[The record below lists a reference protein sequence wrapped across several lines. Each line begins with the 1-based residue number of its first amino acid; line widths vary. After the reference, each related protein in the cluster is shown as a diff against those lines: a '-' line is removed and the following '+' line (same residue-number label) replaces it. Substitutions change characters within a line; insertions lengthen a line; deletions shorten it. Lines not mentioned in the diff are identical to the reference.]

1 MNIRPFTGTSR
12 TITQDSTSESN
23 IKKGKNSTKRELIE
37 EVDVNQEVE
46 NFDWKKLSGI
56 KPNKL
61 YEKNWQ
67 EKVKLKQQSIVSAY
81 KEEAISVTHNA
92 YTTTLFPQ
100 EVIKNV
106 KNQGKLYYHI
116 GMMAIG
122 VKGLHRR
129 KIGTKVMIMFYDD
142 SFGKAREASIG
153 SIEMDMNAGCGVFY
167 SCPDFAKYIKDLSH
181 LKIGIQTLGYENYEG
196 KNLSVA
202 IKTIG
207 RLTTNIQS
215 KYKINVKDIVEQ
227 ISSQGIIMVAPM
239 EIDSSHLDGNEW
251 DLSKFLN
258 HENTSRV
265 PTKALIYQNLQ
276 GGESLRFSNYKQT
289 RMHDP
294 TENNSD
300 EDEDLKILGEQLN
313 IKMARFYT
321 MQTPE
326 EELREVIQQLEREKQ
341 AMIAKLEAKMKESS
355 KMAIVE
361 DNFNPNNEYLED
373 TYSEYEDLEFE
384 KLGLTGWEDLDQDS
398 IETEEITEWENP
410 NQVLHRE
417 IRAYKSVSEQ
427 IEDIFGELLKEH
439 GNYDMALKNLEEKY
453 DLDKI
458 EKAKSIEEIAK
469 SSTSSEIRPTKRPKE
484 EQTAYEDDMRDDWKR
499 KELTVNPIEASKD
512 RNFERIG
519 STYKKNFYPSRSEI
533 LNLDNVP
540 PQFYYDQLV
549 TWEGIVKNEWEAR
562 KKDGMDMWSW
572 MDGRITGLVL
582 YLVQD
587 WISKNQAAYN
597 DIKSRGDRPENFVK
611 MVKDRFLI
619 EDPTDERR
627 TALQRLA
634 QRELEALNCE
644 DPTKIQ
650 PFMAEYLKKASEAKK
665 GFDVVYVERLFDR
678 LPEAVGKVVKA
689 DFVKDGNSYEAGIGI
704 AVSYISTWMRAKCI
718 KETEAKT
725 QKKASLAFCRSI
737 YTIGDYKK
745 RKILKRVTN
754 YNKNR
759 RKNYV
764 RRPSIKKKCR
774 CYICQDENH
783 LANRCPRRYTNQARA
798 SLIDGLDEDI
808 VSIASDDEDIEN
820 FLEIIELDEF
830 IAHSSQ
836 EHEHTW
842 EIGGKK
848 DKVCEICSYF
858 TDYNKTVSCKT
869 CETQYCKTCSDQL
882 ALEVTEVKKP
892 TKEET
897 MISDLKLN
905 VKNLEFRVTILEH
918 KVEMQN
924 LQDKFETMQIRNK
937 SEITEIPTTSLAMR
951 ANESNY
957 IKTSI
962 NKTAGCYVETK
973 ISFNNENR
981 IITAL
986 IDSGS
991 THNIICPTL
1000 IPASWINTTHREII
1014 MFAVDNSKY
1023 NLNQELIDDIKLQF
1037 QEVDETFGIKYKLGQ
1052 TYVAP
1057 QPTKTF
1063 IIGHRFLTNENG
1075 SVTIHKDYITIQKT
1089 TGIYPTARHELKS
1102 EFARKHG
1109 GRPPLFSNIPEIY
1122 NKIPQLHSYQPQ
1134 PILGY
1139 KNEIG
1144 NQSLL
1149 TMVKELEAL
1158 GFIGDDI
1165 TKNRTT
1171 WVCDFKIINPD
1182 INITCA
1188 TIPYTPAD
1196 KEVFEKQ
1203 IKELLDNKLIKK
1215 ADPTCRHRT
1224 AAFIVR
1230 NHSEE
1235 VAQKPRIVYN
1245 YKRLNDNMHTDP
1257 FNIPHKI
1264 SMINLIQKANIFSK
1278 FDLKAGFHHMKL
1290 KDDFKDW
1297 TTFTC
1302 SEGLYTWNVCPF
1314 GIANAPCA
1322 FQRFM
1327 QESFGDLKFALLYI
1341 DDILIA
1347 SNNEKEHIEHLKIF
1361 FNRVKEVGCVLS
1373 KKKSKMFLK
1382 EVEYLGVEIKEGK
1395 ISLQPHI
1402 VNKIK
1407 KFDKNKLNTLKGLQ
1421 AYLGLLNYA
1430 RGYIKDLSKLVGPLY
1445 KKTGKNGQ
1453 RIFNKEDWN
1462 IIFKI
1467 EREVSKIKPLERPKE
1482 TDYIIIE
1489 TDASEEGW
1497 GAVLV
1502 CKPDKY
1508 SGKDTEKIA
1517 GYASGNFGEKKT
1529 WTSLDYE
1536 IEAINEAL
1544 NKFQIYLDKD
1554 FTIRTDC
1561 EAIVKGIKTED
1572 YKKRSK
1578 TRWIKL
1584 RDNLLKDGYKPTFEH
1599 IKGNK
1604 NFLPNFL
1611 SREGDFILKYL
1622 QNPDSTESYSIDSSE
1637 SIPLYIDSKESHSIE
1652 SDDSIPL
1659 YRDKLLPLV
1668 ERLKEKS
1675 A

>member
-1 MNIRPFTGTSR
+1 MSLRPFSGTSK
-12 TITQDSTSESN
+12 TLTQDSASESN
-23 IKKGKNSTKRELIE
+23 IKKGKSSTKRELIE
-37 EVDVNQEVE
+37 RIDVAKEIE
-46 NFDWKKLSGI
+46 NFDWNKLSGI
-56 KPNKL
+56 KSNKL

-67 EKVKLKQQSIVSAY
+67 EKAKLKQQSIISAY
-81 KEEAISVTHNA
+81 KEEAISVTTNA
-92 YTTTLFPQ
+92 FITSLFPN

-122 VKGLHRR
+122 IKGLHRK
-129 KIGTKVMIMFYDD
+129 KIGTKVMVMFYDD
-142 SFGKAREASIG
+142 SFGKAKEASIG

-196 KNLSVA
+196 KNLSIA

-207 RLTTNIQS
+207 RLTTNIQAR
-215 KYKINVKDIVEQ
+215 YKMNVKDIVEQ
-227 ISSQGIIMVAPM
+227 ISSQGITMVAPM

-251 DLSKFLN
+251 NLSKFMIQ
-258 HENTSRV
+258 EGTSRV
-265 PTKALIYQNLQ
+265 PSKALIYQNLH
-276 GGESLRFSNYKQT
+276 GGESLRFSNYTQT
-289 RMHDP
+289 KMHDP
-294 TENNSD
+294 TEINSD

-313 IKMARFYT
+313 AKMAT
-321 MQTPE
+321 LQE
-326 EELREVIQQLEREKQ
+326 ETLEQKLERIKREKKQ
-341 AMIAKLEAKMKESS
+341 VLAKLEAKKNEIESNPY
-355 KMAIVE
+355 KMAVIE
-361 DNFNPNNEYLED
+361 DDFNPNNEYLD
-373 TYSEYEDLEFE
+373 DSYSELEDLEFE
-384 KLGLTGWEDLDQDS
+384 QLGLTGWEDLDQES
-398 IETEEITEWENP
+398 LETEEITEWENP
-410 NQVLHRE
+410 NQVLTRE
-417 IRAYKSVSEQ
+417 IKAFKSVSEQ

-439 GNYDMALKNLEEKY
+439 GNYDMALKNLEERY
-453 DLDKI
+453 DLKNL
-458 EKAKSIEEIAK
+458 EGAKNLEEIAK
-469 SSTSSEIRPTKRPKE
+469 ASTSKMMDVKPVKRPKE
-484 EQTAYEDDMRDDWKR
+484 EQTAYEDDMRDDWRR
-499 KELTVNPIEASKD
+499 KELTTNPEVSSKD
-512 RNFERIG
+512 RNFVKIG
-519 STYKKNFYPSRSEI
+519 GSYKKTFYPSKSEI
-533 LNLDNVP
+533 LNLDHVP
-540 PQFYYDQLV
+540 PQFYYDQII

-572 MDGRITGLVL
+572 MDGRITGMVL
-582 YLVQD
+582 YLIQD

-634 QRELEALNCE
+634 LRELEALNCE
-644 DPTKIQ
+644 DPVKIQ
-650 PFMAEYLKKASEAKK
+650 PFMAEYLKKAAEAKK
-665 GFDVVYVERLFDR
+665 GFDVIYVERLLDR
-678 LPEAVGKVVKA
+678 LPEAVGKLIA
-689 DFVKDGNSYEAGIGI
+689 TGFLDAGNSYEAGIGV
-704 AVSYISTWMRAKCI
+704 AVSYISTWMRLKCI

-745 RKILKRVTN
+745 RKTLKRVTN
-754 YNKNR
+754 YNRNK

-764 RRPSIKKKCR
+764 RKPNIKRKCR

-783 LANRCPRRYTNQARA
+783 LANRCPRRYVNQARA
-798 SLIDGLDEDI
+798 SMIEGLEEDI
-808 VSIASDDEDIEN
+808 VSIASDDEDYEN
-820 FLEIIELDEF
+820 FFEIIELEEF
-830 IAHSSQ
+830 LSKSGQ
-836 EHEHTW
+836 QDHEHTW
-842 EIGGKK
+842 ETGGKK
-848 DKVCEICSYF
+848 EKTCDICDYY
-858 TDYNKTVSCKT
+858 TDFIKTIVCKT
-869 CETQYCKTCSDQL
+869 CEIQYCTTCANQLGIEVEKTY
-882 ALEVTEVKKP
+882 KKSR
-892 TKEET
+892 EEELYDELRKT
-897 MISDLKLN
+897 VVNLDLRL
-905 VKNLEFRVTILEH
+905 TIVEH
-918 KVEMQN
+918 KLEMN
-924 LQDKFETMQIRNK
+924 KLQEQFDSLQLSKEPSSSETIK
-937 SEITEIPTTSLAMR
+937 ALAMQ
-951 ANESNY
+951 AKESNF
-957 IKTSI
+957 IKTNI
-962 NKTAGCYVETK
+962 NRTAGCYVEVKLTFLNNSK
-973 ISFNNENR
+973 IT
-981 IITAL
+981 TAL

-991 THNIICPTL
+991 THNIICPNL
-1000 IPASWINTTHREII
+1000 VPEIWVKSIDLDIVMTTI
-1014 MFAVDNSKY
+1014 DTSKY
-1023 NLNQELIDDIKLQF
+1023 SLNRGLHDEVKIQF
-1037 QEVDETFGIKYKLGQ
+1037 KEVDESFGIKYSLGQ

-1057 QPTKTF
+1057 KPTGTF
-1063 IIGHRFLTNENG
+1063 IIGHRFMTSEHG
-1075 SVTIHKDYITIQKT
+1075 SITIHKDYVTIQKT

-1109 GRPPLFSNIPEIY
+1109 GQRPLFSNIPETY
-1122 NKIPQLHSYQPQ
+1122 NKIPKLY
-1134 PILGY
+1134 GY
-1139 KNEIG
+1139 KSEIEDK
-1144 NQSLL
+1144 NLL
-1149 TMVKELEAL
+1149 TLIKELEYL
-1158 GFIGDDI
+1158 GYIGDDI
-1165 TKNRTT
+1165 TKNKTN

-1182 INITCA
+1182 INITCN

-1203 IKELLDNKLIKK
+1203 IKELLDNKLIRK
-1215 ADPTCRHRT
+1215 ASPTCRHRT

-1245 YKRLNDNMHTDP
+1245 YKRLNDNMVTDP

-1264 SMINLIQKANIFSK
+1264 SMINLLQKARIFSK

-1290 KDDFKDW
+1290 KEDFKDW

-1347 SNNEKEHIEHLKIF
+1347 SSNEQEHIKHLKLF
-1361 FNRVKEVGCVLS
+1361 FTRVKEVGCVLS

-1402 VNKIK
+1402 VEKIK
-1407 KFDKNKLNTLKGLQ
+1407 KFDKSKLSTLKGLQ

-1445 KKTGKNGQ
+1445 KKTGKSGQ
-1453 RIFNKEDWN
+1453 RTFNKEDWN

-1467 EREVSKIKPLERPKE
+1467 EREVDKIKPLNRPE
-1482 TDYIIIE
+1482 ESDYIIIE
-1489 TDASEEGW
+1489 TDASEEEG
-1497 GAVLV
+1497 GAVLI

-1508 SGKDTEKIA
+1508 ASKDTEKIA

-1544 NKFQIYLDKD
+1544 NKFQIYLDRD

-1611 SREGDFILKYL
+1611 SREGDFILKCL
-1622 QNPDSTESYSIDSSE
+1622 QNTASIIESSDSRSSTIESSDSQSSI
-1637 SIPLYIDSKESHSIE
+1637 KESLDSRTPTKE
-1652 SDDSIPL
+1652 SSDSPCRIKLHPL
-1659 YRDKLLPLV
+1659 SSRQKV
-1668 ERLKEKS
+1668 KGE
-1675 A
+1675 